1 MAVMQSRLREL
12 KKRFCLIATINSTQ
26 QILHMS
32 GETSCPKGQGKRVCV
47 KRELPYR
54 LALSMFHYALRFH
67 YHGRFGCERKQM
79 PNIH

>member
-32 GETSCPKGQGKRVCV
+32 GEAGCPKGQGKRVCV
-47 KRELPYR
+47 CVCEEGITIQIGSFNVPLRAQVSLSWQVR
-54 LALSMFHYALRFH
+54 L
-67 YHGRFGCERKQM
+67 
-79 PNIH
+79 